1 MLGREEKLRAQ
12 EWRLPLFHSPLQ
24 VEESTCKSIETLYD
38 ALDIVLFLLFSSERE
53 ADKLQAKLKQKH
65 LSQTDVMQR

>member
-1 MLGREEKLRAQ
+1 MLGREEKLRGQ

-38 ALDIVLFLLFSSERE
+38 ALNIVLFLLFSSERE
-53 ADKLQAKLKQKH
+53 GTSNGGVLYNKP
-65 LSQTDVMQR
+65 SM